1 MPKYESGRVIE
12 ETPEHL
18 IPDELGRIHKTERIV
33 APLKSVVNQR
43 KKYCQ
48 KLSQN
53 IVEFFHEVKAM

>member
-1 MPKYESGRVIE
+1 MPKYWSGKVIV

-18 IPDELGRIHKTERIV
+18 LDDLGMAHKNELIA